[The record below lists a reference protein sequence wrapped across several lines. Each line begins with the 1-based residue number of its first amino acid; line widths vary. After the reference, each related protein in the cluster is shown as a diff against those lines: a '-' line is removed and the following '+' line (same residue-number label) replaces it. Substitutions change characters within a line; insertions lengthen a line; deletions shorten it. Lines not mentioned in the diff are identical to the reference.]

1 MNSINILY
9 KKIKT
14 LPTILNFEDEIYFI
28 ENLKKIN
35 EEEIFQNKEIF
46 IEILEILQ
54 ISHQDNG
61 IFEVTNKNINIFLD
75 FINWIRM
82 IDNKYYLG
90 VEKYIDGV
98 EIKLHE

>member
-28 ENLKKIN
+28 ESLKKIN
-35 EEEIFQNKEIF
+35 EEEFLQNKEIF

-61 IFEVTNKNINIFLD
+61 IFEVTNKNINSQHNPIWKCIFC
-75 FINWIRM
+75 
-82 IDNKYYLG
+82 
-90 VEKYIDGV
+90 
-98 EIKLHE
+98 

>member
-28 ENLKKIN
+28 ESLKKIN
-35 EEEIFQNKEIF
+35 EEEFLQNKEIF

-61 IFEVTNKNINIFLD
+61 IFEVTNKNINIFLG

-90 VEKYIDGV
+90 VEKYIDGFEV
-98 EIKLHE
+98 KLHE

>member
-75 FINWIRM
+75 IINSIRM

-90 VEKYIDGV
+90 VEKYIDGF

>member
-75 FINWIRM
+75 FIN
-82 IDNKYYLG
+82 
-90 VEKYIDGV
+90 
-98 EIKLHE
+98 